1 MDGLMAMLL
10 AGRRAKQKEEERAI
24 ISQTM
29 ADCPLPPEILL
40 MIIECYVAERHK
52 ELVSFRS
59 KWAEC
64 ETDEQYTAS
73 REEHGLAHWPILP
86 IFTTAKFFHVS
97 AIPLLY
103 SRVTLLDGET
113 LSDFCKSPALSS
125 YNLIQELYVDA
136 GEAYDAD
143 EIDRITHFRHLAML
157 CTMAA
162 KSDLFWDPKDVDDYD
177 KFQDTYS
184 YWREELLP
192 KIGVLTVRNRRMGN
206 LGNLSK
212 L

>member
-1 MDGLMAMLL
+1 M
-10 AGRRAKQKEEERAI
+10 
-24 ISQTM
+24 
-29 ADCPLPPEILL
+29 
-40 MIIECYVAERHK
+40 
-52 ELVSFRS
+52 
-59 KWAEC
+59 
-64 ETDEQYTAS
+64 
-73 REEHGLAHWPILP
+73 
-86 IFTTAKFFHVS
+86 
-97 AIPLLY
+97 
-103 SRVTLLDGET
+103 
-113 LSDFCKSPALSS
+113 
-125 YNLIQELYVDA
+125 DA

-143 EIDRITHFRHLAML
+143 EIDRITHFRHLAMM

>member
-1 MDGLMAMLL
+1 MDGLMAMLS

-52 ELVSFRS
+52 ELVAFRS

-64 ETDEQYTAS
+64 ETDEQYRALG
-73 REEHGLAHWPILP
+73 EEHGLAHWPILP
-86 IFTTAKFFHVS
+86 ILTTAKFFHVT

-113 LSDFCKSPALSS
+113 LNDFCKNPALSS
-125 YNLIQELYVDA
+125 YNRIQELYVDA
-136 GEAYDAD
+136 PDAYHANEID
-143 EIDRITHFRHLAML
+143 EITDFRHLAMI
-157 CTMAA
+157 CTMVA
-162 KSDLFWDPKDVDDYD
+162 KGDLFWNPKDVDAYD
-177 KFQDTYS
+177 KFQDTYL

-192 KIGVLTVRNRRMGN
+192 KIGVLTVRNCRMGN
-206 LGNLSK
+206 LANISK

>member
-24 ISQTM
+24 ISQTG

-40 MIIECYVAERHK
+40 MIIECYVAERYN
-52 ELVSFRS
+52 ELVAFRS
-59 KWAEC
+59 RWAGC
-64 ETDEQYTAS
+64 ETNDQYRAI
-73 REEHGLAHWPILP
+73 REEHGPAHWPILP
-86 IFTTAKFFHVS
+86 ILTTAKFFHVE

-103 SRVTLLDGET
+103 SRVTLLDGDT
-113 LSDFCKSPALSS
+113 LKDFCKSPALSS

-136 GEAYDAD
+136 GEAHNAD
-143 EIDRITHFRHLAML
+143 EIDRITHFRHLAMM

-177 KFQDTYS
+177 NFYDLYMS
-184 YWREELLP
+184 WRQYLLP
-192 KIGVLTVRNRRMGN
+192 EIGVLTVRNCRMGN
-206 LGNLSK
+206 LANLSK